1 MSSTIRSN
9 RFTLLL
15 TNTTKLTRYFCSH
28 HLVDRLDHSSSELQE
43 FIRLVSSPIGGL
55 DDLEEN
61 LNRVSVSPSSKLV
74 TQVIESC
81 KNETSPRRLL
91 RFFSWSCKN
100 LGSSLHDK
108 EFNHVLRV
116 LAEKKD
122 NTAIQILLSDLRKE
136 NRAMD
141 KQTFSIVAET
151 LVKIGKEDDA
161 IGIFKILDKFSC
173 PQDSF
178 TVTAI
183 ISALCSRGH
192 VKRALGVMHHHKDA
206 ISGNELSVY
215 RSLLFGWSV
224 QRNVKEAR
232 RVIQDMKSAGI
243 TPDLF
248 CFNSLLTCLCE
259 RNVNRNPSGLVPE
272 ALNIMLEMKSYKI
285 QPTSISYNTLLS
297 CLGRTRRVKESCQI
311 LEQMK
316 RSGCDPDTA
325 SYYFVVRVL
334 YLTGRFGKGNQIV
347 DEMIEREL
355 RPERKFYYDLI
366 GVLCGVERVNFAL
379 QLFEKMKRSSVGGY
393 GPVYD
398 LLIPKLCKG
407 GNFEKGKEL
416 WEEAMSLDVTLCSS
430 IDLLDPSVT
439 EVFKPMKKKEVET
452 TTVDRR
458 ALNLKIHARMNKT
471 KPKLKPKPKRRSKKK
486 KNMRH

>member
-1 MSSTIRSN
+1 MRSIV
-9 RFTLLL
+9 RSKGFAFL
-15 TNTTKLTRYFCSH
+15 TNTKKLKRHLCSH
-28 HLVDRLDHSSSELQE
+28 HLVDRSDNASMELQE
-43 FIRLVSSPIGGL
+43 VIRIVSSPIGGL

-61 LNRVSVSPSSKLV
+61 LNRVSVSPSSNLV
-74 TQVIESC
+74 SQVIESC

-100 LGSSLHDK
+100 LGSCLEDK

-122 NTAIQILLSDLRKE
+122 HTAIQILLSDLRKE
-136 NRAMD
+136 NRALD
-141 KQTFSIVAET
+141 KQTFSLVAET
-151 LVKIGKEDDA
+151 LVKIGREEDA

-178 TVTAI
+178 AVTAI

-192 VKRALGVMHHHKDA
+192 VKRALGVMHHHKDV

-248 CFNSLLTCLCE
+248 CFNTMLTCLCE
-259 RNVNRNPSGLVPE
+259 RNVTRNPSGLVPE
-272 ALNIMLEMKSYKI
+272 ALNIMLEMRSYKI
-285 QPTSISYNTLLS
+285 QPTSISYNILLS

-316 RSGCDPDTA
+316 RTGCDPDTA

-334 YLTGRFGKGNQIV
+334 YLTGRFGKGNQTV
-347 DEMIEREL
+347 EEMIERGL
-355 RPERKFYYDLI
+355 RPEPKFYYDLI
-366 GVLCGVERVNFAL
+366 GVLCGVKRVNFAL
-379 QLFEKMKRSSVGGY
+379 QLFEKMKINSVGGY
-393 GPVYD
+393 GPVYNI
-398 LLIPKLCKG
+398 LIPKLCKG
-407 GNFEKGKEL
+407 GDFEKGKEL
-416 WEEAMSLDVTLCSS
+416 WEEAVSLGVTLSCSV
-430 IDLLDPSVT
+430 DLLDPSVT
-439 EVFKPMKKKEVET
+439 EVFKPMKKKEEAAI
-452 TTVDRR
+452 VDRR
-458 ALNLKIHARMNKT
+458 ALNLKIHAKKTRT
-471 KPKLKPKPKRRSKKK
+471 KPKLKPKPKRRSKTK
-486 KNMRH
+486 KNSRQ

>member
-1 MSSTIRSN
+1 M
-9 RFTLLL
+9 
-15 TNTTKLTRYFCSH
+15 
-28 HLVDRLDHSSSELQE
+28 ELQE
-43 FIRLVSSPIGGL
+43 VIRIVSSPIGGL

-61 LNRVSVSPSSKLV
+61 LNRVSVSPSSNLV
-74 TQVIESC
+74 SQVIESC
-81 KNETSPRRLL
+81 KNETSARRLL
-91 RFFSWSCKN
+91 RFFSWSCKS

-108 EFNHVLRV
+108 EFNNVLRV

-122 NTAIQILLSDLRKE
+122 HTAIQILLSDLRKE

-141 KQTFSIVAET
+141 KQTFSLIAET
-151 LVKIGKEDDA
+151 LVKIGKEEDA

-178 TVTAI
+178 AVTAI
-183 ISALCSRGH
+183 INALCSRGH
-192 VKRALGVMHHHKDA
+192 VKRALGVMHHHKDV
-206 ISGNELSVY
+206 ISGNELLSVY

-224 QRNVKEAR
+224 HRNVKEAR

-248 CFNSLLTCLCE
+248 CFNTLLTCLCE
-259 RNVNRNPSGLVPE
+259 RNVMRNPSGLVPE
-272 ALNIMLEMKSYKI
+272 ALNIMLEMRSYKI
-285 QPTSISYNTLLS
+285 QPTSISYNILLS

-334 YLTGRFGKGNQIV
+334 YLTGRFGKGNQTV
-347 DEMIEREL
+347 DEMIERGL
-355 RPERKFYYDLI
+355 RPDRKFYYDLI

-416 WEEAMSLDVTLCSS
+416 WEEAMSLEVTLSCS

-439 EVFKPMKKKEVET
+439 EVFKPMKKKEEAVM
-452 TTVDRR
+452 VDRR
-458 ALNLKIHARMNKT
+458 ALNLKIHAKMNKT
-471 KPKLKPKPKRRSKKK
+471 KPKPKRRRKTK
-486 KNMRH
+486 KNLKR

>member
-1 MSSTIRSN
+1 MRSIVRSN
-9 RFTLLL
+9 GIVFV

-28 HLVDRLDHSSSELQE
+28 HLVDRPDRASTELQE
-43 FIRLVSSPIGGL
+43 VIRIVSSPIGGL

-61 LNRVSVSPSSKLV
+61 LNQVSVSPSSNLV
-74 TQVIESC
+74 TQVIDSC

-91 RFFSWSCKN
+91 RFFSWSCKS
-100 LGSSLHDK
+100 LGSNVHDK
-108 EFNHVLRV
+108 EFNHVVRV

-122 NTAIQILLSDLRKE
+122 HTAIQILLSDLRKE

-151 LVKIGKEDDA
+151 LVKIGKEEDA

-192 VKRALGVMHHHKDA
+192 VKRALGVMHHHKDV

-232 RVIQDMKSAGI
+232 RVIQDMKSARI

-272 ALNIMLEMKSYKI
+272 ALNIMLEMRSYKI
-285 QPTSISYNTLLS
+285 QPTSISYNILLS
-297 CLGRTRRVKESCQI
+297 CLGRTRRVRESCQI

-347 DEMIEREL
+347 DEMIERGL

-379 QLFEKMKRSSVGGY
+379 QLFEKMKRSSVDGY

-416 WEEAMSLDVTLCSS
+416 WEEAMSLNVTLSCSIS
-430 IDLLDPSVT
+430 LLDPSVT
-439 EVFKPMKKKEVET
+439 EVFKPMKKKEEAAM
-452 TTVDRR
+452 VDRR
-458 ALNLKIHARMNKT
+458 ALNLKIHATMNKA
-471 KPKLKPKPKRRSKKK
+471 KPKLKPKPKRRSKTKK
-486 KNMRH
+486 KNLRQ

>member
-1 MSSTIRSN
+1 M
-9 RFTLLL
+9 
-15 TNTTKLTRYFCSH
+15 
-28 HLVDRLDHSSSELQE
+28 ELQQV
-43 FIRLVSSPIGGL
+43 IRIVSSPIGGL
-55 DDLEEN
+55 DDLEES
-61 LNRVSVSPSSKLV
+61 LNKVSVSPSSNLV
-74 TQVIESC
+74 NLVIESC

-100 LGSSLHDK
+100 MGSSLEDK

-122 NTAIQILLSDLRKE
+122 HTAIQILLSDLRKE
-136 NRAMD
+136 NRAME
-141 KQTFSIVAET
+141 KQTFSLVAET
-151 LVKIGKEDDA
+151 LVKIGKEEDA

-178 TVTAI
+178 TVIAI

-192 VKRALGVMHHHKDA
+192 VKRALGVMHHHKDV

-232 RVIQDMKSAGI
+232 RVIQDMKSAGVA
-243 TPDLF
+243 PDLF
-248 CFNSLLTCLCE
+248 CYNTMLTCLCE
-259 RNVNRNPSGLVPE
+259 RNVTRNPSGLVPD
-272 ALNIMLEMKSYKI
+272 ALNVMMEMRSYKV
-285 QPTSISYNTLLS
+285 QPSSMSYNVLLS
-297 CLGRTRRVKESCQI
+297 CLGRTRRVKEACQI

-347 DEMIEREL
+347 DEMIERGL

-366 GVLCGVERVNFAL
+366 GVLCGVKRVNFAL
-379 QLFEKMKRSSVGGY
+379 QLFDKMKRSAVGGY

-398 LLIPKLCKG
+398 MLIAKLCKG
-407 GNFEKGKEL
+407 GEFEKGKDL
-416 WEEAMSLDVTLCSS
+416 WEEATSLGVTLTCSAS
-430 IDLLDPSVT
+430 LLDPSVT
-439 EVFKPMKKKEVET
+439 EVFKPLKKKEEAVM
-452 TTVDRR
+452 VDRR
-458 ALNLKIHARMNKT
+458 ALNLKIHAKINKT
-471 KPKLKPKPKRRSKKK
+471 KPKLKPKRNRRSKTK
-486 KNMRH
+486 KNLQR

>member
-1 MSSTIRSN
+1 MKSIIRSN
-9 RFTLLL
+9 GFAFL
-15 TNTTKLTRYFCSH
+15 TNSTKLKRYLCSA
-28 HLVDRLDHSSSELQE
+28 HLVDQSDQASMKLQE
-43 FIRLVSSPIGGL
+43 VIQIVSSPIGGL

-61 LNRVSVSPSSKLV
+61 LNQVSLSPSSNIV
-74 TQVIESC
+74 SQVIESC

-100 LGSSLHDK
+100 MGASLQDK
-108 EFNHVLRV
+108 EFNNVLRV

-122 NTAIQILLSDLRKE
+122 HTAMQILLSDLRKE
-136 NRAMD
+136 NRALD

-151 LVKIGKEDDA
+151 LVKIGREEDA

-192 VKRALGVMHHHKDA
+192 VKRALGVMHHHKEV
-206 ISGNELSVY
+206 ISGNELTVY

-248 CFNSLLTCLCE
+248 CFNSMLTCLCE
-259 RNVNRNPSGLVPE
+259 RNVMRNPSGLVPE
-272 ALNIMLEMKSYKI
+272 ALNIMSEMRSYKI
-285 QPTSISYNTLLS
+285 QPSSISYNILLS
-297 CLGRTRRVKESCQI
+297 CLGKTRRVKESCQI

-316 RSGCDPDTA
+316 RTGCDPDIA

-334 YLTGRFGKGNQIV
+334 YLTGRFGKGNQTV
-347 DEMIEREL
+347 DEMIERGL

-366 GVLCGVERVNFAL
+366 GVLCGVKRVNFAL
-379 QLFEKMKRSSVGGY
+379 QLFDKMKRNAVGGY

-407 GNFEKGKEL
+407 GDFEKGREL
-416 WEEAMSLDVTLCSS
+416 WEEAISLGVAHSCSV
-430 IDLLDPSVT
+430 DLLDPSVT
-439 EVFKPMKKKEVET
+439 EVFKPIKKEEAVI
-452 TTVDRR
+452 VDRR
-458 ALNLKIHARMNKT
+458 ALNLKIHAEKT
-471 KPKLKPKPKRRSKKK
+471 RTMPKIKLKPKLRRRSKKK
-486 KNMRH
+486 SNLRH

>member
-1 MSSTIRSN
+1 MMSTTVRLN
-9 RFTLLL
+9 RFTYL
-15 TNTTKLTRYFCSH
+15 TSTAKLTRYFCSH
-28 HLVDRLDHSSSELQE
+28 HLGDRSETALHE
-43 FIRLVSSPIGGL
+43 VIRIVSSPVGGL

-61 LNRVSVSPSSKLV
+61 LNQVSVSPSSNLV

-91 RFFSWSCKN
+91 RFFSWSCKS

-108 EFNHVLRV
+108 EFNYVLRV

-122 NTAIQILLSDLRKE
+122 HTAMQILLSDLRKE

-151 LVKIGKEDDA
+151 LVKIGKEEDA

-173 PQDSF
+173 PQDGF

-192 VKRALGVMHHHKDA
+192 VKRALGVMHHHKDV

-272 ALNIMLEMKSYKI
+272 ALNIMLEMRSYKI
-285 QPTSISYNTLLS
+285 QPTSMSYNILLS
-297 CLGRTRRVKESCQI
+297 CLGRTRRVRESCQI

-316 RSGCDPDTA
+316 RSGCDPDTG

-347 DEMIEREL
+347 DEMIERGF

-366 GVLCGVERVNFAL
+366 GVLCGVERVNYAL

-393 GPVYD
+393 GQVYD

-407 GNFEKGKEL
+407 GNFEKGREL
-416 WEEAMSLDVTLCSS
+416 WEEALSIDVTLSCSIS
-430 IDLLDPSVT
+430 LLDPSVT
-439 EVFKPMKKKEVET
+439 EVFKPMKMKEEAAM
-452 TTVDRR
+452 VDRR

-471 KPKLKPKPKRRSKKK
+471 KPKLKLKPKRRSKTKK
-486 KNMRH
+486 KNLQH

>member
-1 MSSTIRSN
+1 MSSTVRSVT
-9 RFTLLL
+9 FL
-15 TNTTKLTRYFCSH
+15 TNTRRFFCSH
-28 HLVDRLDHSSSELQE
+28 HLVDRSNHTSTELHE
-43 FIRLVSSPIGGL
+43 VIRIVSSPIGGL

-61 LNRVSVSPSSKLV
+61 LNRISVSPSSNLV
-74 TQVIESC
+74 SQVIESC
-81 KNETSPRRLL
+81 KNETSARRLL
-91 RFFSWSCKN
+91 RFFSWSCKS

-108 EFNHVLRV
+108 EFNNVLRV

-122 NTAIQILLSDLRKE
+122 HTAIQILLSDLRKE

-141 KQTFSIVAET
+141 KQTFSLVAET
-151 LVKIGKEDDA
+151 LVKIGKEEDA

-173 PQDSF
+173 PQDGF
-178 TVTAI
+178 TVTSI

-192 VKRALGVMHHHKDA
+192 VKRALGVMHHHKDV
-206 ISGNELSVY
+206 ISGNELLSVY

-248 CFNSLLTCLCE
+248 CFNTLLTCLCE
-259 RNVNRNPSGLVPE
+259 RNVDRNPSGLVPE

-285 QPTSISYNTLLS
+285 QPASISYNVLLS

-316 RSGCDPDTA
+316 RLGCDPDTA

-334 YLTGRFGKGNQIV
+334 YLTGRFGKGNQMV
-347 DEMIEREL
+347 DEMIERGL

-379 QLFEKMKRSSVGGY
+379 QLFEKMKRSSMGGY

-407 GNFEKGKEL
+407 GNFEKGREL
-416 WEEAMSLDVTLCSS
+416 WEEAMSLDVTLSCS

-439 EVFKPMKKKEVET
+439 EVFKPMKKKEEAVM
-452 TTVDRR
+452 VDRR
-458 ALNLKIHARMNKT
+458 ALNLKIHAKMNKT
-471 KPKLKPKPKRRSKKK
+471 KPKLKPKPKRRSKTKK
-486 KNMRH
+486 DLKR

>member
-1 MSSTIRSN
+1 MRSTVRSN
-9 RFTLLL
+9 GIAFL
-15 TNTTKLTRYFCSH
+15 TNSAKLTRYFCSQ
-28 HLVDRLDHSSSELQE
+28 HLVDRLDRTTTELQE
-43 FIRLVSSPIGGL
+43 VIQIVSSPIGGL

-61 LNRVSVSPSSKLV
+61 LNRVSVSPSSNLV
-74 TQVIESC
+74 SQVIDSC

-108 EFNHVLRV
+108 EFNHVLRI

-122 NTAIQILLSDLRKE
+122 HTAIQILLSDIRKE

-141 KQTFSIVAET
+141 KQTFSLVAET

-192 VKRALGVMHHHKDA
+192 VKRALGVMHHHKDV

-272 ALNIMLEMKSYKI
+272 ALNIMLEMRSYKI
-285 QPTSISYNTLLS
+285 QPTSISYNILLS
-297 CLGRTRRVKESCQI
+297 CLGRTRRVKESSQI

-334 YLTGRFGKGNQIV
+334 YLTGRFGKGNQTV
-347 DEMIEREL
+347 DEMIERGL

-407 GNFEKGKEL
+407 GDFVKGREL
-416 WEEAMSLDVTLCSS
+416 WEEAMSLDVTLSCS
-430 IDLLDPSVT
+430 IDLLDSSVT
-439 EVFKPMKKKEVET
+439 EVFKPMKKKEDDAM
-452 TTVDRR
+452 VDRR
-458 ALNLKIHARMNKT
+458 ALNLKMHAKMNKT
-471 KPKLKPKPKRRSKKK
+471 KPKLKPKPKRRSKTRKK
-486 KNMRH
+486 LRP